1 MQRRHYHWFECPSYA
16 GVLSHHYSVS
26 LRFSRAAGSYSSQ
39 PKWKYGEKNG
49 QKATTTNRSCT
60 IILNKSKMIHHKVA
74 EVLLYIL
81 ETHSMKGHKL
91 EDMFGCEYLCNGTIA
106 GSSVFLMP
114 VSWLSLVY
122 L

>member
-1 MQRRHYHWFECPSYA
+1 
-16 GVLSHHYSVS
+16 
-26 LRFSRAAGSYSSQ
+26 
-39 PKWKYGEKNG
+39 
-49 QKATTTNRSCT
+49 
-60 IILNKSKMIHHKVA
+60 MIHHKVA

-81 ETHSMKGHKL
+81 ETHSIKGHKL
-91 EDMFGCEYLCNGTIA
+91 ENMFRCEDLCNGTIT